1 MQNKV
6 KVTICGKEYS
16 LQTDEVPSYV
26 ISLAKRLDNQMNTI
40 MDASDNVPMTTAA
53 ILVALSALDEAHK
66 ANMDM
71 DRIRIQIKDY
81 VDDAHTARADCDE
94 KDKEIALLRTKIV
107 SLENELKIKKLADK

>member
-26 ISLAKRLDNQMNTI
+26 INLAKKLDTQINSM
-40 MDASDNVPMTTAA
+40 MESSDNIPITTATV
-53 ILVALSALDEAHK
+53 LVALSALDEAHK
-66 ANMDM
+66 ANENL
-71 DRIRIQIKDY
+71 DRIRTQIKSY
-81 VDDAHTARADCDE
+81 VDDASTARSDCEE

-107 SLENELKIKKLADK
+107 SLENELKIKKLSDK